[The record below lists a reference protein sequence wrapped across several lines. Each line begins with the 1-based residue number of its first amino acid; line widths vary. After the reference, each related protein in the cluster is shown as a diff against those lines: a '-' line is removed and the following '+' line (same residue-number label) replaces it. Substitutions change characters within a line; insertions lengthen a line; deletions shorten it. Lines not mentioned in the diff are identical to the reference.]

1 MLGHAGDTL
10 QGDIE
15 RKLDRLEIYFTEVMG
30 CAKDLTGR
38 IAPAQAAGAVDA
50 AKGSVLILDGAWT
63 HTCWFCDQQAF
74 RASRLRET
82 KLKPNAFRI

>member
-1 MLGHAGDTL
+1 MLSHAGDTL
-10 QGDIE
+10 QGDNE
-15 RKLDRLEIYFTEVMG
+15 RNLDRLEIDFTEVMG

-38 IAPAQAAGAVDA
+38 IAAAQAVDA

-63 HTCWFCDQQAF
+63 HTYWFCDQQAF

-82 KLKPNAFRI
+82 KLKPNASRI